1 MRVVQFLQ
9 VVLLL
14 VLIGYAVLVYLEN
27 PVLLRL
33 PLLFAGRELVLP
45 AGLGLGLGVLVG
57 ALYGALLILPRYLRQ
72 RLLRR
77 ADLTRRRDA
86 ESRLQAT
93 LQAVIDGDGLHEPRS
108 GDTQEPLA
116 SASGTPAPQSSAAQT
131 TASQVAMSQVAM
143 SQVAVSQA
151 PLPEQAISVPPEATA
166 GGETAR
172 AVSAEPTRT
181 ELTGTELVG
190 TDGLQVQA

>member
-9 VVLLL
+9 VVVLLF
-14 VLIGYAVLVYLEN
+14 LIGYAVLVYLEN

-77 ADLTRRRDA
+77 GDLTRRRDA
-86 ESRLQAT
+86 ETRLQAT
-93 LQAVIDGDGLHEPRS
+93 LQAVIDGAGAD
-108 GDTQEPLA
+108 DTRPEDMQEPLLPV
-116 SASGTPAPQSSAAQT
+116 SERPAAQT
-131 TASQVAMSQVAM
+131 TASQTVLSQ
-143 SQVAVSQA
+143 
-151 PLPEQAISVPPEATA
+151 LPMLERLTSEPPEAA
-166 GGETAR
+166 PEEGGTAR
-172 AVSAEPTRT
+172 TVSAELTRT
-181 ELTGTELVG
+181 ELVGPDLTRTELIG
-190 TDGLQVQA
+190 TDGLRVQA